1 MRRSTIVAAV
11 AVVWMSLVI
20 IGDLWDGTLSFMS
33 AFAAFVLVVG
43 VFELAKARARKSGA
57 Q

>member
-11 AVVWMSLVI
+11 AVVWMSLVLI
-20 IGDLWDGTLSFMS
+20 RDLLDGTLSFMS

-43 VFELAKARARKSGA
+43 VLELAKARARRTGA
-57 Q
+57 R

>member
-11 AVVWMSLVI
+11 AVVWMSLVLI
-20 IGDLWDGTLSFMS
+20 RDLLDGTLSFMS

-43 VFELAKARARKSGA
+43 VFELAKARVRRTGA